1 MVKIDKHFIFKKGE
15 FVSLYELFQKAIFF
29 VDEGKF
35 CDIIMADIKEYHC
48 ALAREIFW
56 WEISGMFVKDV
67 TVQNQ
72 VGLHARPA
80 TFFIQKANEF
90 KSSIWV
96 EKEERRVNAK
106 SLLGVLSLGIMGGT
120 DIRIIAGG
128 ADEEEAVTALVALVE
143 SGFAE

>member
-1 MVKIDKHFIFKKGE
+1 
-15 FVSLYELFQKAIFF
+15 
-29 VDEGKF
+29 
-35 CDIIMADIKEYHC
+35 
-48 ALAREIFW
+48 
-56 WEISGMFVKDV
+56 MFVKEV
-67 TVQNQ
+67 TVENQ

-96 EKEERRVNAK
+96 EKDERRVNAK

-120 DIRIIAGG
+120 EIKIMAGG
-128 ADEEEAVTALVALVE
+128 SDEEEAVNALVELVE